1 MLCVAGAL
9 SLGCLATTYYVK
21 PDGSDSA
28 TGKSWET
35 AFATPNKGFN
45 IVHNKSANHE
55 VVIAAGTYQLTDACR
70 CAGPTQDT
78 GKRVVIR
85 GETGNPEDVVLMG
98 NDTFEIVRL
107 SRCVTVSGLTIS
119 HGSNSNRTNRAAGVR
134 VGANDAGLSIVSNC
148 IITACYNAYTN
159 HTLGTDKKDM
169 FGGPVYVYNNGLLVD
184 CVVSNN
190 SSIFYGC
197 GVTLDGENATALRCR
212 IEGNVATNTD
222 NSGVSV
228 FGVTGDTTKGGRL
241 IDCVVQSNH
250 TAYCSGARNVL
261 WVEGCTFRANSLDPN
276 MPNAHSSSA
285 IAIGATGVV
294 VTNCTFVDNRA
305 GRGYAT
311 VYVTQ
316 PNVHV
321 LDSRFTGNSVSQ
333 YGGAICFSIGSPSVF
348 SSASNCLFVSNSVA
362 MSSGKGGG
370 AIRIDAG
377 RVALANC
384 TFNGN
389 TASRG
394 GAVDIVGSSA
404 NSTIVSCTNCVFTGN
419 QVQTYG
425 GAVRTSYAAQV
436 CFDDCRFVSNSNL
449 VSSTEACGGA
459 ISVNQARDGGRCTV
473 QNSTLA
479 DNTSLTY
486 GGAIDAVTEVN
497 GDGAHLVCSNCVF
510 SGNMAAN
517 TGGGVRMTKYTRAI
531 FDDCR
536 FVSNATTV
544 QKNHENYGG
553 GGIFLYEQQNE
564 GVCAISNSVF
574 AGNVSSGRGGAVAS
588 TWNGICFCEIANCVF
603 TNNTSYFQGGAVSFR
618 ERTVNGRPFSIR
630 NSLFAFNCTACATGN
645 DSSGGGLLL
654 VTSNDVE
661 IANCTIVSNTSAYTA
676 GQSGGVH
683 QRWGGRYVNC
693 IIANN
698 LTKSGTSQDSN
709 WTDAQGS
716 FVNCCAWP
724 NTTTHMTAENGCVN
738 ADPLFADAANGDFTL
753 QPNSPCRNA
762 GVLEDWMAD
771 ATDLAGSPRVSG
783 KGVDM
788 GCYEL
793 FVPSGLNIIIR

>member
-9 SLGCLATTYYVK
+9 SLGCLAATYYVK
-21 PDGSDSA
+21 PDGNDSA
-28 TGKSWET
+28 AGTSWEK
-35 AFATPNKGFN
+35 AFKTPNKGFD
-45 IVHNKSANHE
+45 IVHNKAANHE

-70 CAGPTQDT
+70 CAGPTQDS

-119 HGSNSNRTNRAAGVR
+119 HGSNSNRTNRASGVR

-169 FGGPVYVYNNGLLVD
+169 FGGPAYVYSNGLLVD

-197 GVTLDGENATALRCR
+197 GVTLDGANATALRCR

-222 NSGVSV
+222 NSGVSA
-228 FGVTGDTTKGGRL
+228 FGVTGDSTNGGRL
-241 IDCVVQSNH
+241 IDCVVQSNR
-250 TAYCSGARNVL
+250 TAYCGGARNVL
-261 WVEGCTFRANSLDPN
+261 WVEGCTFRGNSLEPN
-276 MPNAHSSSA
+276 MPNAHSSA
-285 IAIGATGVV
+285 AMAIGAPGVV

-305 GRGYAT
+305 DGGFAP
-311 VYVTQ
+311 VYVNQ
-316 PNVHV
+316 PNVRIV
-321 LDSRFTGNSVSQ
+321 DSRFIGNSVGQ
-333 YGGAICFSIGSPSVF
+333 YGGAISFSIGS
-348 SSASNCLFVSNSVA
+348 SAGVSTVSGCLFDGNSVSLA
-362 MSSGKGGG
+362 ASKGGG
-370 AIRIDAG
+370 AIRVDAG
-377 RVALANC
+377 NIDIVNC
-384 TFNGN
+384 TFTNN
-389 TASRG
+389 ASSNG
-394 GAVDIVGSSA
+394 GAVDIVWNAMNGGAPNTTTRSRVA
-404 NSTIVSCTNCVFTGN
+404 FTNCLFVGN
-419 QVQTYG
+419 SARTCG
-425 GAVRTSYAAQV
+425 GAVRVAVGAQAA
-436 CFDDCRFVSNSNL
+436 FDDCRIIGNKTTN
-449 VSSTEACGGA
+449 
-459 ISVNQARDGGRCTV
+459 
-473 QNSTLA
+473 QNSGE
-479 DNTSLTY
+479 NH
-486 GGAIDAVTEVN
+486 G
-497 GDGAHLVCSNCVF
+497 
-510 SGNMAAN
+510 
-517 TGGGVRMTKYTRAI
+517 GGGV
-531 FDDCR
+531 
-536 FVSNATTV
+536 
-544 QKNHENYGG
+544 
-553 GGIFLYEQQNE
+553 FLYEQQE
-564 GVCAISNSVF
+564 GGWCTVSNSVF
-574 AGNVSSGRGGAVAS
+574 AGNVSLGRGGAVAN
-588 TWNGICFCEIANCVF
+588 TWKGICFCEIANCIF
-603 TNNTSYFQGGAVSFR
+603 TNNTSYYQGGGVSFR
-618 ERTVNGRPFSIR
+618 EHKENAHPFSIR

-709 WTDAQGS
+709 WTDAFGS

-738 ADPLFADAANGDFTL
+738 ADPLFVDAANADFTL
-753 QPNSPCRNA
+753 QPASPCRNA

-771 ATDLAGSPRVSG
+771 ATDLVGAPRVSG
-783 KGVDM
+783 KGVDI

-793 FVPSGLNIIIR
+793 FVPSGLNIIVR

>member
-28 TGKSWET
+28 AGTSWET

-134 VGANDAGLSIVSNC
+134 VGSTDPGISIVSNC

-197 GVTLDGENATALRCR
+197 GVTLDGAGATALRCR
-212 IEGNVATNTD
+212 IEGNVATNTS
-222 NSGVSV
+222 NGGVSV
-228 FGVTGDTTKGGRL
+228 FGVTDDATWGGRL
-241 IDCVVQSNH
+241 VDCVVQSNL
-250 TAYCSGARNVL
+250 TAYCAGARNVL
-261 WVEGCTFRANSLDPN
+261 WVEGCTFRGNALATD
-276 MPNAHSSSA
+276 MGAHSSA
-285 IAIGATGVV
+285 GMAIGASGVV

-305 GRGYAT
+305 DDGYAT
-311 VYVTQ
+311 VYITQ

-321 LDSRFTGNSVSQ
+321 VDSRFIGNNVGN
-333 YGGAICFSIGSPSVF
+333 YGGAITFSIRNSIKASSV
-348 SSASNCLFVSNSVA
+348 SNCLFDGNGVALTSN
-362 MSSGKGGG
+362 KGGG
-370 AIRIDAG
+370 AMRVEAGNIDISG
-377 RVALANC
+377 C
-384 TFNGN
+384 TFTNN
-389 TASRG
+389 VAPFG
-394 GAVDIVGSSA
+394 GAVDLVWNTTVEGNPNTA
-404 NSTIVSCTNCVFTGN
+404 TRACVAFTNCLFAGN
-419 QVQTYG
+419 T
-425 GAVRTSYAAQV
+425 AK
-436 CFDDCRFVSNSNL
+436 
-449 VSSTEACGGA
+449 ECGGA
-459 ISVNQARDGGRCTV
+459 IRVARGAQAVLDDCRIIGNRTTV
-473 QNSTLA
+473 KDWDA
-479 DNTSLTY
+479 DQ
-486 GGAIDAVTEVN
+486 G
-497 GDGAHLVCSNCVF
+497 
-510 SGNMAAN
+510 
-517 TGGGVRMTKYTRAI
+517 GGGV
-531 FDDCR
+531 
-536 FVSNATTV
+536 
-544 QKNHENYGG
+544 
-553 GGIFLYEQQNE
+553 FLYQQQE
-564 GVCAISNSVF
+564 GGSCVVSNSVF
-574 AGNVSSGRGGAVAS
+574 AGNSSATRSGGMGNSWNDYAFGAVV
-588 TWNGICFCEIANCVF
+588 NCVF
-603 TNNTSYFQGGAVSFR
+603 TNNTALRQGGGLAIR
-618 ERTVNGRPFSIR
+618 GNNNRKHDDNPFVVR
-630 NSLFAFNCTACATGN
+630 NCLFAFNKTTSGTS
-645 DSSGGGLLL
+645 DSNGAGVHFVSY
-654 VTSNDVE
+654 NDVVLDS
-661 IANCTIVSNTSAYTA
+661 CTIVSNDSGYTM
-676 GQSGGVH
+676 GGGVH
-683 QRWGGRYVNC
+683 HRWGGTITNC
-693 IIANN
+693 VIAFN
-698 LTKSGTSQDSN
+698 TVKGQPEPVTTDSSGAWSM
-709 WTDAQGS
+709 DAS
-716 FVNCCAWP
+716 CYRNCCIYP
-724 NTTTHMTAENGCVN
+724 GVPGKFLAENGCVN

-793 FVPSGLNIIIR
+793 FVPAGLNIIVR